1 VLTDTD
7 IPPGG
12 EGKIEVTFDSKNR
25 KGQQRKTITV
35 ESNDPRYP
43 TVSLHVSAL
52 IEIDFGFQENSI
64 NVGKIR
70 RGEPVSKT
78 AKLIVKDQSLID
90 DILFTSTSPHVTAK
104 LAVPPVGGEAVESR
118 LTVDITVGAEM
129 PVGRINATITARTPK
144 LPSAQATLSVMG
156 AVIGNV
162 DVTPESIHFYI
173 DTSKNDSEPVK
184 QIIKIVSTVEEG
196 RLRLVEIKDA
206 DQRLAFRVDTVLA
219 GRQYEITV
227 TPLPAALD
235 ARQNVSGAVT
245 IITDD
250 KEQST
255 MSVTYGIIFAR

>member
-1 VLTDTD
+1 MLTDTD

-43 TVSLHVSAL
+43 KVSLHVSAL
-52 IEIDFGFQENSI
+52 IEIDFGFQENSL

-70 RGEPVSKT
+70 KGEPISKNAT
-78 AKLIVKDQSLID
+78 LLVKDQSIIK
-90 DILFTSTSPHVTAK
+90 DIQFTSTSPNVTAN
-104 LAVPPVGGEAVESR
+104 LANPPAGSGAENGS
-118 LTVDITVGAEM
+118 LTVEVTVGAQM
-129 PVGRINATITARTPK
+129 PVGRINATITARTRNRSPVQAS
-144 LPSAQATLSVMG
+144 LPIMG

-162 DVTPESIHFYI
+162 DVTPETIHFYI
-173 DTSKNDSEPVK
+173 DTSKNDSGPVK
-184 QIIKIVSTVEEG
+184 QVIKVVSTVDEG
-196 RLRLVEIKDA
+196 RLQLLEIKDA
-206 DQRLAFRVDTVLA
+206 DQRLAFRVDTLLA

-250 KEQST
+250 KEQPLT
-255 MSVTYGIIFAR
+255 SVTYGIVFAR